1 MTNECLKGTLIVII
15 QVAEVCIVL
24 PVAYCVTFV
33 VIFSLICKRLAKELI
48 VATSITDIAI
58 SNLSLYSHNE
68 MMDYVPYW
76 LVWLNGGSLVAA
88 VVYASISVFLALG
101 WQGQKY
107 IVTCGLM
114 VTHYNIAT
122 LNRIT

>member
-1 MTNECLKGTLIVII
+1 MI
-15 QVAEVCIVL
+15 
-24 PVAYCVTFV
+24 
-33 VIFSLICKRLAKELI
+33 
-48 VATSITDIAI
+48 DIAQI
-58 SNLSLYSHNE
+58 SLDSHNE

-114 VTHYNIAT
+114 VTPYKLYIE
-122 LNRIT
+122 